1 MEKHQEQSENLLEIK
16 NLNFSFGVKEVLT
29 DFSFTLK
36 RGQVHGILGD
46 NGAGKTT
53 FFNLLFGTLKS
64 TSAAL
69 EGIDRT
75 AIAFLETDSYL
86 YSHMTGMEYIQ
97 LIAPDTNSLEKWN
110 EIFELPMN
118 EYAHNYSTGMKKKLL
133 LLGVLL
139 LNKNIIILDEPF
151 NGLDLKTCEA
161 IHYIIQRLKAV
172 GKTIILSSHIL
183 ETVIQ
188 NADEISYLENGS
200 ILKTYDKNEFMELE
214 ELVKGKFRNSIVS
227 KIDELIK
234 NNPS

>member
-1 MEKHQEQSENLLEIK
+1 LS
-16 NLNFSFGVKEVLT
+16 FSFGVKEVLK
-29 DFSFTLK
+29 DFSFVLK
-36 RGQVHGILGD
+36 KGQVHGILGD

-64 TSAAL
+64 TSTAIN
-69 EGIDRT
+69 GIDRT
-75 AIAFLETDSYL
+75 AIAFLETDTYL

-97 LIAPDTNSLEKWN
+97 LISTDTGSLEKWN
-110 EIFELPMN
+110 EIFELPLN
-118 EYAHNYSTGMKKKLL
+118 EYAHNYSTGMKKKLI

-200 ILKTYDKNEFMELE
+200 ILRTYQEKEFGELE
-214 ELVKGKFRNSIVS
+214 ELITSKFRTNIVS
-227 KIDELIK
+227 KVDELIK
-234 NNPS
+234 NNGS

>member
-1 MEKHQEQSENLLEIK
+1 MEKHQDQSEIILEIK
-16 NLNFSFGVKEVLT
+16 KLNFSFGTKAVLK
-29 DFSFTLK
+29 DFSFALK
-36 RGQVHGILGD
+36 KGQVHGILGD

-53 FFNLLFGTLKS
+53 FFNLLFGTLQS
-64 TSAAL
+64 TSVAINEL
-69 EGIDRT
+69 DRT
-75 AIAFLETDSYL
+75 EIAFLETDSYL
-86 YSHMTGMEYIQ
+86 YSHMTGMEYLQ
-97 LIAPDTNSLEKWN
+97 LISPQLESLEKWN
-110 EIFELPMN
+110 EIFELPLN

-139 LNKNIIILDEPF
+139 LNKSIIILDEPF

-200 ILKTYDKNEFMELE
+200 ILYTYGKSEFPQLE
-214 ELVKGKFRNSIVS
+214 ELVKSKFRNNIVS
-227 KIDELIK
+227 KVDELIK
-234 NNPS
+234 QSGS

>member
-1 MEKHQEQSENLLEIK
+1 MEKHQEQSENILEVK
-16 NLNFSFGVKEVLT
+16 KLNFSFGAKDVLK

-36 RGQVHGILGD
+36 TGQVHGILGD

-64 TSAAL
+64 SSAAIRD
-69 EGIDRT
+69 IDRT
-75 AIAFLETDSYL
+75 EIAFLETDSYL

-97 LIAPDTNSLEKWN
+97 LITPDTNSLEKWN
-110 EIFELPMN
+110 DIFELPLH
-118 EYAHNYSTGMKKKLL
+118 EYTHNYSTGMKKKLL

-188 NADEISYLENGS
+188 NADKISYLENGS
-200 ILKTYDKNEFMELE
+200 ILKTYDKMEFRELE
-214 ELVKGKFRNSIVS
+214 ELVKSKFRSNIVS
-227 KIDELIK
+227 KVDELIK
-234 NNPS
+234 SNRS